1 MKKFTAL
8 FLAIL
13 VILSCLS
20 GCGDK
25 KDDTKKE
32 DTKKEDTKKEDTTT
46 PSTPSTGD
54 KTEDKKEEK
63 PKRTEKVTITIGI
76 KRNANVEDYETNEQ
90 TKWIEEM
97 CNVDLEFFYFPADTS
112 AAQQQL
118 NLMLAGEEK
127 LPDILYTMGVSSTM
141 AQEMG
146 EDGYLVD
153 LAPYFADPEL
163 TPYWH
168 EAVKD
173 MTYPEDAKKMIENGT
188 DPETDRMWGAPSY
201 QCASGAD
208 HITNHI
214 YINTK
219 WLEAVGEDMP
229 TTPDELYTV
238 LTKFKTMDPNGNGLA
253 DEMPMVGS
261 HTLVRADTAEF
272 VINAYIYCNDNYFWT
287 RDAQGN
293 LTQPYT
299 TDEYREALKMLNK
312 MYKEGLLS
320 PQFFTLKTTTE
331 MKEIWT
337 PSSGTAIAGISAG
350 HIQNCYN
357 ANSELVF
364 DYAYVPA
371 LDAGTGKGGYRGQ
384 NTRTFAYSNYVT
396 TDCEYPEVAVEVL
409 DLLYSV
415 EGFLRMRYGV
425 PEVDWVYAEEGQKNM
440 FGEQAYINVLD
451 GTILSGQ
458 NNHSWHL
465 LTGTVAD
472 YRKYTMYAPT
482 EGEDY
487 TTRNT
492 IWRNNFIS
500 TGLANET
507 APNLQF
513 TIYFPS
519 SLTEEVTELGT
530 AVKGYVQ
537 EARALFISGDMDPNS
552 DADWNAYLKELEE
565 CGLSDY
571 FELAKQYA

>member
-13 VILSCLS
+13 MIVSCLTA
-20 GCGDK
+20 CGDK
-25 KDDTKKE
+25 KD

-54 KTEDKKEEK
+54 KTDEGQKEEK
-63 PKRTEKVTITIGI
+63 PKRTEKVTITVGI
-76 KRNANVEDYETNEQ
+76 KRNANVEDYETNAQTLWLEEQ
-90 TKWIEEM
+90 
-97 CNVDLEFFYFPADTS
+97 CNVDLEFFYFPADGT
-112 AAQQQL
+112 AALQQL
-118 NLMLAGEEK
+118 NLMMAGEEE
-127 LPDILYTMGVSSTM
+127 LPDILYSIGIST
-141 AQEMG
+141 AAAAEMG

-163 TPYWH
+163 SPVFH
-168 EAVKD
+168 EAIKD
-173 MTYPEDAKKMIENGT
+173 LTYPEDAEAIVKNGT
-188 DPETDRMWGAPSY
+188 DPETGHMWGFPTY

-238 LTKFKTMDPNGNGLA
+238 LKKFKTEDPNGNGLA

-261 HTLVRADTAEF
+261 HSLTRADTAEWI
-272 VINAYIYCNDNYFWT
+272 INAYIYCNDNYFWT
-287 RDAQGN
+287 RDEKGN

-299 TDEYREALKMLNK
+299 TDEYREALKMVNK
-312 MYKEGLLS
+312 MYEEGLLS
-320 PQFFTLKTTTE
+320 PQFFTLKSTTE

-364 DYAYVPA
+364 DYAYAPA

-384 NTRTFAYSNYVT
+384 NTRSFAYASFIT
-396 TDCEYPEVAVEVL
+396 TDCEYPDAAFEVL
-409 DLLYSV
+409 DAMTSE
-415 EGFLRMRYGV
+415 EGFLRVRYGV
-425 PEVDWVYAEEGQKNM
+425 PGEDWVYAEEGQLDM
-440 FGEQAYINVLD
+440 FGNQAHINVLD

-465 LTGTVAD
+465 LATTVAD
-472 YRKYTMYAPT
+472 YRKYTMVAPQGAT
-482 EGEDY
+482 DY
-487 TTRNT
+487 TGRNT
-492 IWRNNFIS
+492 EWRNNFIAQ
-500 TGLANET
+500 GLAEET

-513 TIYFPS
+513 TIWYPS
-519 SLTEEVTELGT
+519 SVSAEVSELTTS
-530 AVKGYVQ
+530 VKNYIMEQ
-537 EARALFISGDMDPNS
+537 RALFITGDIDINS
-552 DADWNAYLKELEE
+552 DADWNNYLKEVEAA
-565 CGLSDY
+565 GLSRWQ
-571 FELAKQYA
+571 ELAEQYA